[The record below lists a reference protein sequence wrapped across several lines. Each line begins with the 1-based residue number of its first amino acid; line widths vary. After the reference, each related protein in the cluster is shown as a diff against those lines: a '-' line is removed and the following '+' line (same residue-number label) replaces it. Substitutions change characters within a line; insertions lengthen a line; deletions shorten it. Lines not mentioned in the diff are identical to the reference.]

1 MDNNDNRI
9 EIRICK
15 TNDGSISVDTKTSDG
30 VTDDEVGQLAL
41 DFIGSLIPN
50 ENLVHF

>member
-1 MDNNDNRI
+1 MSDNRI
-9 EIRICK
+9 EIKISK
-15 TNDGSISVDTKTSDG
+15 SEDGNISVDTKTAEG

-41 DFIGSLIPN
+41 DFIGSLIPT